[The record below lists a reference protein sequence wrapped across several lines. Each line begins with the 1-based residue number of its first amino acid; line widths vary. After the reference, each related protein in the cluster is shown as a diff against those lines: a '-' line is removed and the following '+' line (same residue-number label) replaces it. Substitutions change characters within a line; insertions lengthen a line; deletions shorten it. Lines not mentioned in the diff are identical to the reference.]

1 MLLDESRRLVELTR
15 LHLSMGL
22 LEYNDNLDAS
32 VPFDYPEFDQP
43 EPDEAS
49 EVTLSP
55 ELLAAALRPVVE
67 WLLKGQGVHRCAR
80 LMVLATHLGVRI
92 DDEIDSYSDI
102 SRHLGVSRQSVN
114 WIGKRIEE
122 QWGLRY
128 IGGRTDATRQRSA
141 HAAIKA
147 HAARRN
153 A

>member
-1 MLLDESRRLVELTR
+1 MELFERDIAVDFIYPRFDDE
-15 LHLSMGL
+15 
-22 LEYNDNLDAS
+22 LEQHEAS
-32 VPFDYPEFDQP
+32 VVERV
-43 EPDEAS
+43 DE
-49 EVTLSP
+49 ETLR
-55 ELLAAALRPVVE
+55 AALRPVVE

-102 SRHLGVSRQSVN
+102 ARYLGVSRQSVN
-114 WIGKRIEE
+114 WIGKQIEQ

-141 HAAIKA
+141 NAAIKA
-147 HAARRN
+147 HAARRGD